1 MSRNNTDN
9 GALVADIAQELD
21 KVLKNSNLP
30 ETNTLEEAI
39 ITLQYPNV
47 TVMFELNFKRN
58 EG

>member
-21 KVLKNSNLP
+21 RVLKNSNLP
-30 ETNTLEEAI
+30 ENNTLEEAI

-58 EG
+58 KG

>member
-21 KVLKNSNLP
+21 NVLKNSNLP
-30 ETNTLEEAI
+30 ENNTLEEAT

-47 TVMFELNFKRN
+47 TVMFELNFKR
-58 EG
+58 EQG

>member
-1 MSRNNTDN
+1 MSKNNTDK

-30 ETNTLEEAI
+30 ENNTLEEAI

-47 TVMFELNFKRN
+47 TVMFELNFKR
-58 EG
+58 EQG

>member
-1 MSRNNTDN
+1 MSRFNTDN

-30 ETNTLEEAI
+30 ENNTLEGAI

-58 EG
+58 EE